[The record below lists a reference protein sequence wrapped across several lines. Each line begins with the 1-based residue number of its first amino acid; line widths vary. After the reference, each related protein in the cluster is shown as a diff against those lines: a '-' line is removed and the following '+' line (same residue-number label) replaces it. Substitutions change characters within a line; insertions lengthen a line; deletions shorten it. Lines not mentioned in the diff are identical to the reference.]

1 VPHLSIRQVNN
12 MDAVEKSF
20 EAATETSKLL
30 ITLSTGVIAFC
41 VTLLNAEIGKLT
53 TLVPIT
59 CGQKVLLA
67 ASWLVL
73 LFCTGFGIW
82 VQLSIT
88 HVLSGST
95 DVQPANVWSR
105 KIRVP
110 YMLQIGAFVLGLT
123 LLVAYGGWKL
133 FR

>member
-1 VPHLSIRQVNN
+1 VND
-12 MDAVEKSF
+12 MDATEKSF
-20 EAATETSKLL
+20 ESATETSKLL

-53 TLVPIT
+53 TLVPTT
-59 CGQKVLLA
+59 CGQKVLLSG
-67 ASWLVL
+67 SWLVL

-82 VQLSIT
+82 VQLSIV
-88 HVLSGST
+88 HVLSQAT
-95 DVQPANVWSR
+95 VTKPADVWSP

-110 YMLQIGAFVLGLT
+110 YMLQISAFVLGMT

>member
-1 VPHLSIRQVNN
+1 
-12 MDAVEKSF
+12 MDAREKSF
-20 EAATETSKLL
+20 ESATETSKLL

-53 TLVPIT
+53 TLVPTT

-67 ASWLVL
+67 GSWLVL
-73 LFCTGFGIW
+73 LFCTGSGVW
-82 VQLSIT
+82 VQLSLV
-88 HVLSGST
+88 HVLSEDTEDSPA
-95 DVQPANVWSR
+95 DVWNP

-110 YMLQIGAFVLGLT
+110 YMMQIGAFVLGMT

-133 FR
+133 F